1 MSTHT
6 EDPPLGSLA
15 ARASR
20 TIRKLRWPLL
30 ALWIAALVVAGT
42 GASQIAKNLSG
53 GGWYVP
59 GTDSSIAA
67 HKLEDGFKGRGKTT
81 ATLVIHDT
89 RYKIS
94 DPKFEQRAK
103 DVASRVEADKD
114 LKVTDMLGWTTAQ
127 PANRGPYAGDDKRTV
142 INSVAIGLEDG
153 DARRELPAIQ
163 KDLAETF
170 DRDGIDV
177 SLVSAASF
185 WGDINVLG
193 QDGLANAEMLTAP
206 LIILI
211 LLLLFRSVVS
221 VLVSLTVGVSAIVF
235 TLGLLAP
242 VAQNYE
248 LSIFVQNAA
257 TMLGLGVGVDYSLFM
272 ITRFKEQLA
281 KGQTVDHA
289 VAATLRTSGHTVIAS
304 GITIVIA
311 MSALFTIN
319 LNVIFSLALGIIL
332 VVAFSVLTSVLF
344 LPVLLHLLGHRI
356 NAGRLPRRRK
366 STAGTSEESSRW
378 YRVSM
383 KVMKRPLVFLASIT
397 AVLIAA
403 AWPAQQMRTFSP
415 DARILPSTS
424 DVRTGYDHVQNAFGT
439 GFTSPIQ
446 IVITTDKPLDKLPQH
461 DKDELTGFQNR
472 LGALPHV
479 DKTASAI
486 PLLKQL
492 SPKDPYAALDTS
504 ATERMPA
511 DVRDTVRHYIAD
523 SDQKLV
529 IEVVPTQNSSS
540 DPTRDLLADVQDETR
555 KLPASLHPVVGGQ
568 TAEDTAAN
576 DVIQDGLPYVVAIIL
591 AAGYLVLLLTFRSLL
606 LPLKAIVMNLVSIAA
621 TYGVLTLIF
630 QEGLGSDLFGFQQTS
645 DIQNFVPILLLALLF
660 SLSTDYEVFLLDRVR
675 EEYEATGD
683 NTASVARALTRTA
696 PLISGAAILMV
707 AVFGAFSFTG
717 IVPIQQLGFG
727 LAVAILIDA
736 TLVRLFLV
744 PATMRLMGRW
754 NWWLPGRHTTAPGTT
769 PEDVT
774 NKEPEPVT
782 S

>member
-6 EDPPLGSLA
+6 EAPPPGGLA

-30 ALWIAALVVAGT
+30 ALWVAALALAGT

-59 GTDSSIAA
+59 GTASTIAA
-67 HKLEDGFKGRGKTT
+67 QQLEDGFKGRGKAT

-94 DPKFEQRAK
+94 DARFEQRAK
-103 DVASRVEADKD
+103 AVASRVEDD
-114 LKVTDMLGWTTAQ
+114 EGLKVTDMLGWTTAQ
-127 PANRGPYAGDDKRTV
+127 PGDRGPYAGDDNRTV

-153 DARRELPAIQ
+153 AARRELPAIQ

-170 DRDGIDV
+170 EKDGIDV

-193 QDGLANAEMLTAP
+193 QDGLAKAEMITAP

-242 VAQNYE
+242 IAQNYE

-272 ITRFKEQLA
+272 ITRFKEQLS
-281 KGQTVDHA
+281 KGQTVEHA
-289 VAATLRTSGHTVIAS
+289 VASTLRTSGHTVIAS
-304 GITIVIA
+304 GLTIVLA
-311 MSALFTIN
+311 MCALFIID
-319 LNVIFSLALGIIL
+319 LNVIFSLALGITL

-356 NAGRLPRRRK
+356 NAGRLPRWRRN
-366 STAGTSEESSRW
+366 TAAPGEESSRW
-378 YRVSM
+378 YRISM
-383 KVMKRPLVFLASIT
+383 KVMKRPLLFLASIS
-397 AVLIAA
+397 AVLIAV
-403 AWPAQQMRTFSP
+403 AWPAQEMRTFSP

-424 DVRTGYDHVQNAFGT
+424 DIRTGYDHVQDTFGT

-446 IVITTDKPLDKLPQH
+446 IVVTADKPFDKLSQH
-461 DKDELTGFQNR
+461 DKDELTDLENR
-472 LGALPHV
+472 LGALPNEDNV
-479 DKTASAI
+479 ASATQA
-486 PLLKQL
+486 LKHL
-492 SPKDPYAALDTS
+492 SPKDPFAALDPAS
-504 ATERMPA
+504 MDRIPA
-511 DVRDTVRHYIAD
+511 DARDSIRHYIAGNN
-523 SDQKLV
+523 QKLV
-529 IEVVPTQNSSS
+529 IEVVPTEDSSS
-540 DPTRDLLADVQDETR
+540 DLTRDLLADVQHETT
-555 KLPASLHPVVGGQ
+555 KLPNSLHPLVGGQ
-568 TAEDTAAN
+568 TAEDTDAN

-591 AAGYLVLLLTFRSLL
+591 AAGYIILLLTFRSLL

-621 TYGVLTLIF
+621 TYGVLTLTF
-630 QEGLGSDLFGFQQTS
+630 QKGLGADVFGFQQTS

-754 NWWLPGRHTTAPGTT
+754 NWWLPGRRTTAPEKK

-774 NKEPEPVT
+774 RKEPETIT